1 MNKTYK
7 IVAILSTLLIVF
19 VGCTREELSTDQFS
33 EDHVTFAAMAPNPV
47 ARGGAL
53 RIVGS
58 NLDRIAEVRIP
69 GVDPITEIIQ
79 VESAQGRLSEIR
91 IIVPIDGPEI
101 GKVVIVDKEGKE
113 YSSHAD
119 LTYSEPIIFTSFST
133 VNPVAMPGDIVTITG
148 DYMNNIKAVQI
159 GTSKTVTEFEEQSRY
174 QLKVAIPAD
183 AVTGNVILCDVDENN
198 NPDGI
203 VPNLFYS
210 EEQITIGK
218 PTVESKNRG
227 TVKPGKT
234 ITVTGKYLNM
244 INSVVFSYAD
254 GEVTQTENVDFE
266 LAEDAKSITV
276 ILSPTVVD
284 GNLVFTS
291 YAGDSFDAGAYK
303 TLLPTNLAHTA
314 ASGYKAGKD
323 IVITGSD
330 LDLVTELSI
339 GEVVTEFAYANGK
352 ITATIPETSIDG
364 KVTVKLANGY
374 TVDAPNIVLAKPT
387 ITSLSPLTLFA
398 GEENILV
405 KGANLDLVT
414 EVKLGGKATEFQYAN
429 GEITLI
435 TNLSSVSGKVSLILA
450 NGVVVE
456 SDEEITVK
464 YHSKVI
470 ITDMPTMQHIGQ
482 EVVLRGSNF
491 SLVENI
497 FIGEVKVTQ
506 YSVRT
511 DTEVRFLMPWN
522 KAGMYN
528 IKFLLFDGD
537 VETVATQ
544 IEVGLELDITTI
556 WEGSSYV
563 TWASGAVTSLSWGGY
578 DFSGVKPGTVLTAH
592 FEVVDSDTQVRFG
605 NGSWQA
611 LPTTKTFAGADGEG
625 NISVAEG
632 TTYIAV
638 KLTAA
643 DIAELQNNG
652 GLVMCGTGYKITS
665 ITLTTEISQ
674 EKTIWEGI
682 ADPQNYEVNLEL
694 GGDDNSDWI
703 NAGLQVG
710 QKIKVYFD
718 LQNPAEWEIQIFDAH
733 WGGMVAPQ
741 WNQDNSD
748 GSLGYIV
755 LDVTEAVHTAFTT
768 QANWGK
774 SIILQG
780 EGIIFTKITLQ

>member
-1 MNKTYK
+1 
-7 IVAILSTLLIVF
+7 
-19 VGCTREELSTDQFS
+19 
-33 EDHVTFAAMAPNPV
+33 
-47 ARGGAL
+47 
-53 RIVGS
+53 
-58 NLDRIAEVRIP
+58 
-69 GVDPITEIIQ
+69 
-79 VESAQGRLSEIR
+79 
-91 IIVPIDGPEI
+91 
-101 GKVVIVDKEGKE
+101 
-113 YSSHAD
+113 
-119 LTYSEPIIFTSFST
+119 
-133 VNPVAMPGDIVTITG
+133 
-148 DYMNNIKAVQI
+148 
-159 GTSKTVTEFEEQSRY
+159 
-174 QLKVAIPAD
+174 
-183 AVTGNVILCDVDENN
+183 
-198 NPDGI
+198 
-203 VPNLFYS
+203 
-210 EEQITIGK
+210 
-218 PTVESKNRG
+218 
-227 TVKPGKT
+227 
-234 ITVTGKYLNM
+234 
-244 INSVVFSYAD
+244 
-254 GEVTQTENVDFE
+254 
-266 LAEDAKSITV
+266 
-276 ILSPTVVD
+276 
-284 GNLVFTS
+284 
-291 YAGDSFDAGAYK
+291 
-303 TLLPTNLAHTA
+303 
-314 ASGYKAGKD
+314 
-323 IVITGSD
+323 
-330 LDLVTELSI
+330 
-339 GEVVTEFAYANGK
+339 
-352 ITATIPETSIDG
+352 
-364 KVTVKLANGY
+364 
-374 TVDAPNIVLAKPT
+374 
-387 ITSLSPLTLFA
+387 
-398 GEENILV
+398 
-405 KGANLDLVT
+405 
-414 EVKLGGKATEFQYAN
+414 
-429 GEITLI
+429 
-435 TNLSSVSGKVSLILA
+435 
-450 NGVVVE
+450 
-456 SDEEITVK
+456 
-464 YHSKVI
+464 
-470 ITDMPTMQHIGQ
+470 MPTMQHIGQ

-625 NISVAEG
+625 NISVAAG